1 MARNENNLLSV
12 PYNNEEE
19 VEHDYLSTLPLGY
32 RFCPTASEIIVYYLM
47 PKIETG
53 TNHPKW
59 RLYEVNFYDYHPD
72 QLAERYWPFEK
83 KWYFFTPRT
92 RMNPN
97 GDRPNRRTGDFG
109 YWKTT
114 QKDTTVYMYDDA
126 SGLEVGKKR
135 CLVYYDAS
143 NKKSQWLMH
152 EYTTIDPNIPVG
164 SREDKMKLT
173 DWVLCEIYKKETD
186 GSKQ

>member
-19 VEHDYLSTLPLGY
+19 VEHDYLSTLPVGY
-32 RFCPTASEIIVYYLM
+32 RFCPTASEIIVYFLM
-47 PKIETG
+47 PKIKTG

-72 QLAERYWPFEK
+72 QLADRYWPFEK

-92 RMNPN
+92 RMTPN

-126 SGLEVGKKR
+126 NGLEVGKKR

-164 SREDKMKLT
+164 SREDKMK
-173 DWVLCEIYKKETD
+173 V
-186 GSKQ
+186 